1 MDEKKTQQHHR
12 MLMINHRS
20 INRHLKFDQLK
31 YLINSLE
38 LFVESGNL
46 KMFLKTRFVSYKL
59 LPIER
64 LLAFSTTG

>member
-1 MDEKKTQQHHR
+1 
-12 MLMINHRS
+12 MLP
-20 INRHLKFDQLK
+20 KFDQLK